1 MKGIIAECIV
11 DYIIRMLNVCR
22 CNFLLDNNG
31 DINLNLICLLD
42 EINLIH
48 VYYVDIIMEGDFLN
62 VHCKLYYKGLKCV

>member
-1 MKGIIAECIV
+1 M
-11 DYIIRMLNVCR
+11 CR

-48 VYYVDIIMEGDFLN
+48 VYYVDIIMEGGFLN